1 MQAEN
6 EKRDLGQ
13 ILASRIAAERKRS
26 GFTQAGLAEKLGYSD
41 KSISKW
47 ERGDGIPDVFCLKRM
62 ADLFG
67 VTMDALLTEEE
78 SVLPVQSA
86 PAAQV
91 SAPANTED
99 TVQNTPVTDEEGDG
113 NGEVV
118 FALDRDPPSVMN
130 QVNHWAIDAVTFV
143 GIWLVGALGFL
154 IGIFCQVDLSAVLVA
169 AWPVSLLVMLIFNSL
184 WGKHSRTFWFC
195 AGFIIGLLFFLC
207 WILRA
212 YAIWKLM
219 WLSIP
224 AAVIVWFSCRI
235 HR

>member
-1 MQAEN
+1 MVQAEN

-67 VTMDALLTEEE
+67 VTVDALLTEESE
-78 SVLPVQSA
+78 TVPAARPATSCSPTA
-86 PAAQV
+86 PAEEVHAET
-91 SAPANTED
+91 APD
-99 TVQNTPVTDEEGDG
+99 KEEQI
-113 NGEVV
+113 V
-118 FALDRDPPSVMN
+118 FAMDPPSV
-130 QVNHWAIDAVTFV
+130 VNHWAIGAVTFV
-143 GIWLVGALGFL
+143 GIWLVGALCFL
-154 IGIFCQVDLSAVLVA
+154 IGIFCQVDLSAILVA

-184 WGKHSRTFWFC
+184 WGKHARTFWFC
-195 AGFIIGLLFFLC
+195 SGFIIGLLFLLC

-224 AAVIVWFSCRI
+224 AAAIVWFSCRI
-235 HR
+235 HRE

>member
-1 MQAEN
+1 MVQAEN

-13 ILASRIAAERKRS
+13 IRASRIAAERKRS

-67 VTMDALLTEEE
+67 VTVDALLTEESE
-78 SVLPVQSA
+78 TVPAARPATSCSPTA
-86 PAAQV
+86 PAEEVHAET
-91 SAPANTED
+91 APDTE
-99 TVQNTPVTDEEGDG
+99 EKI
-113 NGEVV
+113 V
-118 FALDRDPPSVMN
+118 FAMDPPSV
-130 QVNHWAIDAVTFV
+130 VNHWAIGAVTFV
-143 GIWLVGALGFL
+143 GIWLVGALCFL
-154 IGIFCQVDLSAVLVA
+154 IGIFCQVDLSAILVA

-184 WGKHSRTFWFC
+184 WGKHARTFWFC
-195 AGFIIGLLFFLC
+195 SGFIIGLLFLLC

-224 AAVIVWFSCRI
+224 AAAIVWFSCRI
-235 HR
+235 HRE